1 MIVDCDCCAVRGGA
15 CRDCVITLLLGA
27 PPGGIDLDRTE
38 RLALHSLAEAGIVPR
53 LKLVSRYESQRTG
66 RTLPATGV
74 RQRDRAERSAT
85 DGERSRRDV
94 G

>member
-1 MIVDCDCCAVRGGA
+1 MIVDCDCCAVRGDA
-15 CRDCVITLLLGA
+15 CQDCVITVLLG
-27 PPGGIDLDRTE
+27 PPRGVDLDRTE

-74 RQRDRAERSAT
+74 RQRDRAERSGT